1 MNGEPAGGAAKTGG
15 RGSGERPVDAR
26 ALRFA
31 LIFPCLLSAGLVG
44 GGLLIGSA
52 LNHGVVLPTG
62 GNPVPLAVFLAV
74 AVAVTLLLGAGLGSL
89 GARTTLPRTLRR
101 VLLGVAMT
109 LQLAS
114 CTVFAAALLGQSGQ
128 GGAPVVRVD
137 NYVVLMGCGLAAAMG
152 LVLALTF
159 KPDEQWGAADDAA
172 LVRALELEADPTAA
186 NDRMVYAIHPR
197 SSVIIMILLAG
208 VFPGAI
214 LAVLSGWLLLAT
226 VVLALLAVAALSATV
241 HVDRKQLTVKLAGL
255 IPVIELPCTSVAGAV
270 SLDIKAGDYGG
281 WGLRKHA
288 GNETF
293 LAYSG
298 AAVVL
303 RTVTNGRV
311 VLSAPGLDAADDLA
325 AILNRRAGK
334 APGQR

>member
-1 MNGEPAGGAAKTGG
+1 MSVQNEGAR
-15 RGSGERPVDAR
+15 RGDRHIDAR

-44 GGLLIGSA
+44 GGLLVDA
-52 LNHGVVLPTG
+52 QLPHGVVLPTG
-62 GNPVPLAVFLAV
+62 GNPLPLAVFLVV
-74 AVAVTLLLGAGLGSL
+74 AVVVTLLLGAGIGSL
-89 GARTTLPRTLRR
+89 GARTTLSRTLRR
-101 VLLGVAMT
+101 VLLGVAMA

-114 CTVFAAALLGQSGQ
+114 CTLFAAALLGQSGQ
-128 GGAPVVRVD
+128 GGVPTVRVD
-137 NYVVLMGCGLAAAMG
+137 GYVVLMGCGLAAAMG
-152 LVLALTF
+152 VVLALTF
-159 KPDEQWGAADDAA
+159 KPDEQWGASDDAA
-172 LVRALELEADPTAA
+172 LARVLELESDPTAA
-186 NDRMVYAIHPR
+186 NDRLAYAIHPR

-214 LAVLSGWLLLAT
+214 LAVVSVWFLLGT
-226 VVLALLAVAALSATV
+226 TVLALLVVAALCATV
-241 HVDRKQLTVKLAGL
+241 HVDRRQLTVKLAGL
-255 IPVIELPCTSVAGAV
+255 VPVVVVPCTDVAAAV

-281 WGLRKHA
+281 WGLRKHS
-288 GNETF
+288 GSETF

-303 RTVTNGRV
+303 RTAAAGRV
-311 VLSAPGLDAADDLA
+311 VLNAPNLDAADELA